1 MLVFQRRTTMSRNPY
16 KLPLICS
23 REEYRARVAT
33 DPDQQL
39 VDLADWVPGLVL
51 DLRYATAN
59 NLAGRPLY
67 TRAQALA
74 RRPVAVALARVQHQL
89 AAFGVGLVVYD
100 AYRPYHVT
108 REFYELI
115 GDEDFAAPPWR
126 GSRHNRG
133 CALDVGLV
141 QLGSGQT
148 LPLPTD
154 FDELTPAAHARY
166 PALPAHVLFNRS
178 LLLAAMRGQ
187 GFRNYP
193 AEWWHFDHPRW
204 PEFDLLD
211 LSFEELVI

>member
-1 MLVFQRRTTMSRNPY
+1 MSRNPY
-16 KLPLICS
+16 HLPLICS
-23 REEYRARVAT
+23 VHEYRAQVAA

-39 VDLADWVPGLVL
+39 VELAAEVPGLVL
-51 DLRYATAN
+51 DLRYATPN

-67 TRAQALA
+67 PRARALA
-74 RRPVAVALARVQHQL
+74 RRPVAAALARVQVAL
-89 AAFGVGLVVYD
+89 APYGAGLCVYD

-115 GDEDFAAPPWR
+115 GDENFAAPPWR

-133 CALDVGLV
+133 CSLDVGLV
-141 QLGSGQT
+141 LRETGQP
-148 LPLPTD
+148 LPLPTA

-166 PALPAHVLFNRS
+166 PHLPAHVLFNRS
-178 LLLAAMRGQ
+178 LLLAAMRQQ
-187 GFRNYP
+187 GFQNYP

-211 LSFEELVI
+211 LSFEELF